1 MMTMSPTPLQTKSA
15 PGALLDRFGRAATS
29 LRLSVTDRCNLR
41 CVYCMPESD
50 ITWLDRSGILSFEE
64 ITRVATVLAGVGV
77 DEIRLTG
84 GEPLLRRDLPVL
96 VRMLASIHG
105 IRDLSITTNGILLA
119 GQAGPLA
126 EAGATRFNV
135 HLDALDRETFRKA
148 GRRDALPQVLEGIAA
163 VERLGLLPVKVNVVL
178 IRGVNDQEIPA
189 FVEAARNRPWQ
200 VRFIE
205 MMPLG
210 DGEHFEREALVP
222 GAEVRRRIEA
232 IHPLVPSGR
241 ERASAP
247 ATQFRFADGR
257 GEVAFINSVTEPF
270 CADCDRV
277 RLTAD
282 GMIRN
287 CLFARGERD
296 LRPILRGGGSDADL
310 LAAVRGEIAAKDAG
324 GALDMAKVYDD
335 RLTRKMWQ
343 IGG

>member
-1 MMTMSPTPLQTKSA
+1 MMTMSSTTLQTDTAAA
-15 PGALLDRFGRAATS
+15 PLLDRFGRAATS

-41 CVYCMPESD
+41 CVYCMPERD
-50 ITWLDRSGILSFEE
+50 IVWLERSGILSFEE
-64 ITRVATVLAGVGV
+64 IPRVTSVLAGAGV
-77 DEIRLTG
+77 NEVRLTG
-84 GEPLLRRDLPVL
+84 GEPLMRRDLSVL
-96 VRMLASIHG
+96 ARMLAAIPG
-105 IRDLSITTNGILLA
+105 IRDLSVTTNGILLA
-119 GQAGPLA
+119 SQARPLA
-126 EAGATRFNV
+126 EAGVTRFNV
-135 HLDALDRETFRKA
+135 HLDSLDRETFRRA
-148 GRRDALPQVLEGIAA
+148 GRRDALPQVLEGIEA
-163 VERLGLLPVKVNVVL
+163 VERLGLVPVKVNVVL

-189 FVEAARNRPWQ
+189 FVEAARTRPWQ

-210 DGEHFEREALVP
+210 DGEHFERERLVA

-241 ERASAP
+241 ERSSAP
-247 ATQFRFADGR
+247 ATTFRFADGR

-282 GMIRN
+282 GMVRN
-287 CLFARGERD
+287 CLFSRGERD

-310 LAAVRGEIAAKDAG
+310 VAAVRGEVAAKEAG
-324 GALDMAKVYDD
+324 GALDMAKVYED
-335 RLTRKMWQ
+335 RLPRKMWQ

>member
-1 MMTMSPTPLQTKSA
+1 MAPTLLETRTSPA
-15 PGALLDRFGRAATS
+15 ALLDRFGRAATS

-41 CVYCMPESD
+41 CVYCMPERD
-50 ITWLDRSGILSFEE
+50 ITWLDRSGILTFEE
-64 ITRVATVLAGVGV
+64 ITRVAAILAGAGV
-77 DEIRLTG
+77 NEIRLTG
-84 GEPLLRRDLPVL
+84 GEPLMRRDLPVL
-96 VRMLASIHG
+96 VRMLASIPG

-119 GQAGPLA
+119 GQAKALA
-126 EAGATRFNV
+126 DAGATRFNV
-135 HLDALDRETFRKA
+135 HLDSLDRETFRKA
-148 GRRDALPQVLEGIAA
+148 GRRDALPHVLEGIAA
-163 VERLGLLPVKVNVVL
+163 VERLGLVPVKVNVVL

-189 FVEAARNRPWQ
+189 FVEAARTRPWQ

-210 DGEHFEREALVP
+210 DGDPIEREALVP

-310 LAAVRGEIAAKDAG
+310 LAAVRGEVAAKEAG
-324 GALDMAKVYDD
+324 GALEMTKVYDD
-335 RLTRKMWQ
+335 RLPRKMWQ